1 MIIILALF
9 LFFVFAVTTRI
20 IMMLQTRSGGGQP
33 ASEKPRTTI
42 GSVSGAMD
50 LDQRADAWTVLDD
63 LQLNRLLKDSAPRP
77 NG

>member
-9 LFFVFAVTTRI
+9 LFLVFGVTTRI
-20 IMMLQTRSGGGQP
+20 VLMLRTHSGGGQP
-33 ASEKPRTTI
+33 ASEKPRTAI
-42 GSVSGAMD
+42 GSVSGAKD
-50 LDQRADAWTVLDD
+50 LVQTADAWTVLDD

>member
-1 MIIILALF
+1 MIIIFALF
-9 LFFVFAVTTRI
+9 LFSVFAVTTRI

-33 ASEKPRTTI
+33 ASEKPRTAI
-42 GSVSGAMD
+42 GSVSGTMD

-63 LQLNRLLKDSAPRP
+63 LQLNRLLKDAAPRP